1 MLAQQYLVILLVK
14 LAVAASVASLLTR
27 SARFLSMILRE
38 ERTLPQ
44 RLQLA
49 FGCALLFASGA
60 ATRILTNNTYQA
72 VDLGLEGSILLGL
85 IGGYMSGL
93 VGGILISLPAMFNGE
108 FMSMPVFAAVGTVGG
123 LLRDLAPEKEDIWK
137 FTPFL
142 DLNIWRVIRR
152 RQLKSNAFALSC
164 AFAIT
169 LAEALRIV
177 VGQLFPVRGMFS
189 LARYWNDYSP
199 LTLIA
204 IVAATV
210 FSVSLPLRIWNASR
224 TERQLEGQQRLLN
237 EARLAALSRQINPH
251 FLFNTLNSVASLIR
265 VNPDQARQ
273 VVYKLAAIMR
283 RLLRKGDA
291 LSPLRDELAFIDD
304 YVAIELVRFGDKLR
318 FEKDIAADTLDQLVP
333 SMMLQPLVENSIR
346 HGLSN
351 KVTGGIIRVRTYLA
365 GNRLHVLV
373 EDDGVG
379 IPEEKLATL
388 FEQGIGM
395 SNTNER
401 LKVLFGEEYRMW
413 VDSKSGE
420 GTTTGIELPAS
431 AAASRAAS

>member
-27 SARFLSMILRE
+27 SSRFLSMILRE
-38 ERTLPQ
+38 DRTLPQ

-60 ATRILTNNTYQA
+60 ATRILTENTYQA
-72 VDLGLEGSILLGL
+72 VDLGLEGSFLLGL

-93 VGGILISLPAMFNGE
+93 TGGILISLPAMFHGE

-123 LLRDLAPEKEDIWK
+123 LLRDLAPEKEDVWK
-137 FTPFL
+137 FTPFV
-142 DLNIWRVIRR
+142 DLNLWRVIRR
-152 RQLKSNAFALSC
+152 RQLKRNFFSLAC
-164 AFAIT
+164 AFAIV
-169 LAEALRIV
+169 LCEAVRILVAE
-177 VGQLFPVRGMFS
+177 LFPVRGMFS

-199 LTLIA
+199 WTLAA
-204 IVAATV
+204 IVITTL

-273 VVYKLAAIMR
+273 VVYRLAAIMR

-291 LSPLRDELAFIDD
+291 LSPLRDELAFVED
-304 YVAIELVRFGDKLR
+304 YLAIEMVRFGDKLR
-318 FEKDIAADTLDQLVP
+318 FDKDVAPETLDRLVP

-346 HGLSN
+346 HGLSS
-351 KVTGGIIRVRTYLA
+351 KVAGGTIRVRAFLT
-365 GNRLHVLV
+365 GGRLQVLV

-379 IPEEKLATL
+379 IPEEKLAAL

-401 LKVLFGEEYRMW
+401 LKVLFGEDYRMW
-413 VDSKSGE
+413 VDSKPGE

-431 AAASRAAS
+431 AAARAAS